1 MKDFVLIIII
11 IIYASAFL
19 HIEKTPKL
27 GKGENRE
34 LYQTNNDSIEEECSD
49 DAPECSFRIEKKNLG
64 GNLAKRYCII
74 CGNGGK
80 LFVCDEPDCRKVYCT
95 GCITALVGPE
105 CVDLIENT
113 SVWKCYLCS
122 EFDEQS
128 HGLLEKKPDW
138 FQNIIDMY
146 QPDECFQVNMS

>member
-1 MKDFVLIIII
+1 MSVHFKH
-11 IIYASAFL
+11 S
-19 HIEKTPKL
+19 
-27 GKGENRE
+27 NSSC
-34 LYQTNNDSIEEECSD
+34 Q
-49 DAPECSFRIEKKNLG
+49 
-64 GNLAKRYCII
+64 RYCII